1 MRLSPILSVLALT
14 SASAFA
20 QDATV
25 PDQFTTIQAAV
36 NGATDVDGDGTV
48 EIFVRDG
55 SYAENVF
62 VQRSNLSIT
71 GQSNTGTIVQG
82 TAIRET
88 FRVQNS
94 ANVTLRTLRIA
105 NVGTQDAVEL
115 QRTAGCRIE
124 GNVVTNGLDG
134 IVVNRSVA
142 TTVTGNE
149 SFANLGTGIR
159 LARSRECQIGTNDCH
174 DNASHGVDLSSSIL
188 NTIDGNALRANG
200 SNGLRLT
207 ASRDN
212 VIETNTAT
220 ANRDD
225 GYRIEVGSSGN
236 TLRSNTGSNNANNG
250 LRMRDTASNLVTRNT
265 FQNNGEYGIRRR
277 DWNGDDFDG
286 TLAGVQNPI
295 GDNTVGGN
303 VLGNLRED

>member
-14 SASAFA
+14 SVPAFA
-20 QDATV
+20 QDVIV

-36 NGATDVDGDGTV
+36 NGATDVNGNGTV
-48 EIFVRDG
+48 EIFVRNG
-55 SYAENVF
+55 NYAENVF

-82 TAIRET
+82 AAIRET

-94 ANVTLRTLRIA
+94 ASVTLRTLRIA
-105 NVGTQDAVEL
+105 NVGTQDAIEL
-115 QRTAGCRIE
+115 QRTTGCRID

-149 SFANLGTGIR
+149 SFGNLGTGIR
-159 LARSRECQIGTNDCH
+159 LARSRETQVASNNCH

-188 NTIDGNALRANG
+188 NTISGNTLRANG

-212 VIETNTAT
+212 TIETNTAT
-220 ANRDD
+220 ANLDN
-225 GYRIEVGSSGN
+225 GFRIEDGSSAN
-236 TLRSNTGSNNANNG
+236 TLRSNTGSNNRENG
-250 LRMRDTASNLVTRNT
+250 LRMRDTANNLVTLNT
-265 FQNNGEYGIRRR
+265 FQQNGEYGIRRR
-277 DWNGDDFDG
+277 DWSNDDFNG
-286 TLAGVQNPI
+286 GVAGVQNPL
-295 GDNTVGGN
+295 GDNVVSGN
-303 VLGNLRED
+303 VLGSLRED